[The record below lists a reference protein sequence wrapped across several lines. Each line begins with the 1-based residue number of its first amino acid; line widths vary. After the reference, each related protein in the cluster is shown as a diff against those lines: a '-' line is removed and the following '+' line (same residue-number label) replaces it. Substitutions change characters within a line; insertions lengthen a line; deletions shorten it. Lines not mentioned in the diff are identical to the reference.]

1 MRGVLADPGQTLCA
15 AQDATPSQAVRR
27 LIRDHLRPHRM
38 QWALGGLDDG
48 APSLAPPE

>member
-1 MRGVLADPGQTLCA
+1 
-15 AQDATPSQAVRR
+15 VRR

-38 QWALGGLDDG
+38 QRALGDPDDG